1 MDQVHRY
8 TAPDVFDIPD
18 RRGGATRPWF
28 AAFAISAII
37 VVATL
42 ALVTANEVSGADPQI
57 TVSR

>member
-1 MDQVHRY
+1 MDQAQRY
-8 TAPDVFDIPD
+8 TAPDEFDIPD
-18 RRGGATRPWF
+18 RRGADARPWI

-42 ALVTANEVSGADPQI
+42 ALVTANEVSGTDPQV